1 MDFRTILAKIKTN
14 LIAILGVLLTVSV
27 LVAKTLYGL
36 YVKAKNKAKKAQAQS
51 DHKSK
56 VMEADKTIEKKFR
69 SRRAAAKDEIKNTGG
84 SSTFR
89 NPNKLRDDDSSE

>member
-1 MDFRTILAKIKTN
+1 MGFRTVWAKIKTN
-14 LIAILGVLLTVSV
+14 LIAILGGLLAVSAFLLKV
-27 LVAKTLYGL
+27 FVGRYYKEKG
-36 YVKAKNKAKKAQAQS
+36 KRKKAQAQS

-84 SSTFR
+84 ASAFR